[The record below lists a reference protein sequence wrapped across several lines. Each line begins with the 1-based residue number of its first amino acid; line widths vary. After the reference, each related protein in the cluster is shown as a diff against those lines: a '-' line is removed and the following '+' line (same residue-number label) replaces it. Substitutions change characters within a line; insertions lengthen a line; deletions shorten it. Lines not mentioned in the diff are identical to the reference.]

1 MKGRG
6 ISDLRAEPQNPD
18 QPPNVLLVIIDT
30 LRADKLGCYGSQ
42 RIKTPHIDG
51 LAKRGVLFTRTFAH
65 NPLTMPSHAN
75 IMTGT
80 TPPYHG
86 VHDNENFVLRD
97 QFLTLAEYF
106 KAQGYSTGAV
116 VGAYPLDSR
125 FGIAQGFDFYED
137 AVAPRGAP
145 KNSIGE
151 RRAEAVTAI
160 AKNWLGWQKSAWFLW
175 VHVFDPHYP
184 YEPPEPFL
192 SRYPEKPYDGEVAY
206 VDSVLGEF
214 FKYLEDS
221 SHLDGTLIVLTSDH
235 GESLGDHGEKTHGM
249 LAYNSTLWVPLIVA
263 FPGLKPARINQLA
276 AHIDI
281 FPTLCDLLGL
291 EKPAGLQGVS
301 LAPAVRGKK
310 IPSRLIY
317 FESLEPYYNFGWAP
331 LRGFFSGKQKFFDNP
346 IPELYDLEVDFAETV
361 NLTENNPPTPF
372 RSRLNQLMDTLSHPE
387 AAGAEKKYDQATREM
402 LRSLGYVG
410 RSGFEKKAKFGP
422 QDDVKTLLPVYNKSH
437 SAYILKD
444 VGEIDKGITQLQK
457 IVAGGVRIYQPYIY
471 LAELL
476 REKGRTEETL
486 AVLNEAARLF
496 PANYEILRLHSR
508 CLVEAGRNEETVELI
523 RSRSLFQM
531 DQDPRIW
538 FFLGQAYSNM
548 NDQPAAVEAYEKAVT
563 ADPEFA
569 EAFLRLGVAYLA
581 LAEQKEEEDVP
592 FQKSLE
598 ALRRALKINPGM
610 TAAYRALGMTH
621 FHSGDM
627 DEAILNLETSLSQG
641 LADGRIHYTL
651 GRAYLSKG
659 QKSKALANF
668 MTCKNKY
675 IASLT
680 DEEKALLDILITQTQ
695 PVKK

>member
-221 SHLDGTLIVLTSDH
+221 NHLDGTLIVLTSDH

-301 LAPAVRGKK
+301 LAPAVR
-310 IPSRLIY
+310 
-317 FESLEPYYNFGWAP
+317 
-331 LRGFFSGKQKFFDNP
+331 
-346 IPELYDLEVDFAETV
+346 
-361 NLTENNPPTPF
+361 
-372 RSRLNQLMDTLSHPE
+372 
-387 AAGAEKKYDQATREM
+387 EKKP
-402 LRSLGYVG
+402 
-410 RSGFEKKAKFGP
+410 RSGA
-422 QDDVKTLLPVYNKSH
+422 
-437 SAYILKD
+437 
-444 VGEIDKGITQLQK
+444 
-457 IVAGGVRIYQPYIY
+457 QPK
-471 LAELL
+471 L
-476 REKGRTEETL
+476 
-486 AVLNEAARLF
+486 
-496 PANYEILRLHSR
+496 
-508 CLVEAGRNEETVELI
+508 
-523 RSRSLFQM
+523 
-531 DQDPRIW
+531 
-538 FFLGQAYSNM
+538 
-548 NDQPAAVEAYEKAVT
+548 
-563 ADPEFA
+563 
-569 EAFLRLGVAYLA
+569 
-581 LAEQKEEEDVP
+581 
-592 FQKSLE
+592 
-598 ALRRALKINPGM
+598 
-610 TAAYRALGMTH
+610 
-621 FHSGDM
+621 
-627 DEAILNLETSLSQG
+627 
-641 LADGRIHYTL
+641 
-651 GRAYLSKG
+651 
-659 QKSKALANF
+659 
-668 MTCKNKY
+668 
-675 IASLT
+675 
-680 DEEKALLDILITQTQ
+680 
-695 PVKK
+695 